1 MRAVEK
7 EISMNISVEKF
18 AEIFN
23 REFGPPF
30 LEEGHARAVAV
41 EDGSLKL
48 FIGRR
53 DVHLAPDGTVKGAG
67 TGLCAPVP
75 DIEED

>member
-1 MRAVEK
+1 MD
-7 EISMNISVEKF
+7 MSVEVF

-23 REFGPPF
+23 REFSPPF
-30 LEEGHARAVAV
+30 LEEGHARAVAF

-53 DVHLAPDGTVKGAG
+53 DVHFASDGTVKGAG

-75 DIEED
+75 DIEEEE